1 MLCSICSTTLMGIW
15 DPFKTPR
22 VCQVKDFLDDHS
34 IRGFEL
40 PEDRP
45 DHLHPKHH
53 VFGHHPSQD
62 SFEKSVQDGCFLCCL
77 LDSKGQAYGDG
88 KIRNLDKLGYYSVL
102 AINFKLAKAP
112 VFALFSSQCYIQQ
125 LVQQLEGSVADFNL
139 RISPS
144 TQDGATWGLI
154 QGWLDTCLQ
163 SHTRCNKPKDPAF
176 TPDHLLE
183 LDIDTRTFRL
193 VAAAE
198 IQAGTR
204 YCTLTYAYQV
214 DDAEIT
220 PSTIQQLQPL
230 SILPQTY
237 QDAFIVVEMLGLKHL
252 WIDHLCL
259 IQNSQLSLEQLT
271 IKNRDIFLNSFC
283 GIGATGATSPSSGLF
298 AQREPQNVVPGLVDF
313 PLDTSGNKS
322 VLKFDYR
329 TPQVE
334 SFSDEPMIEKP
345 HAMQERLL
353 TPRMIHFASTQV
365 YWECYGALNS
375 ELNPHGI
382 VLRPNTT
389 LGREGEKT
397 AGGRTLLS
405 MWKPL
410 LEAWFWSYEDPR
422 DELLGRWSHFLA
434 YYLKGRDEFPKYRL
448 IRLDSVVAEMKHAL
462 KELGRDDAYLAG
474 MWKDT
479 LPVSLLWIAIQTGT
493 KPTEYLA
500 PSWSWASNNG
510 VIGFPSHS
518 AEEFDNGILCDFISG
533 TCQVNDIGQPISGH
547 IILMGKLLVAKVS
560 HDTEW
565 PLKGATRREILSVA
579 DPNTGTCLAE
589 APESVHKHRWNI
601 FFDTEEDRRESVFFL
616 PIKRANQEKGQPGSE
631 DMFLIKGIA
640 LYKVDS
646 GLFRRCGQADIMVRK
661 DENKFSGLLDST
673 VQII

>member
-15 DPFKTPR
+15 DPSKTPR

-34 IRGFEL
+34 IPGFEL
-40 PEDRP
+40 PEDGPDDP
-45 DHLHPKHH
+45 DHIQPKHH
-53 VFGHHPSQD
+53 VFGHHPSQN

-88 KIRNLDKLGYYSVL
+88 KIRDLDKLGYYSVL
-102 AINFKLAKAP
+102 AINFKLANAP
-112 VFALFSSQCYIQQ
+112 VFVLFSSH
-125 LVQQLEGSVADFNL
+125 
-139 RISPS
+139 PS
-144 TQDGATWGLI
+144 TQDSATWGLI
-154 QGWLDTCLQ
+154 QGWLDACLQ
-163 SHTRCNKPKDPAF
+163 SHTRCNEPKNPAF
-176 TPDHLLE
+176 ILDHLLE
-183 LDIDTRTFRL
+183 LNIDSRTFRL

-198 IQAGTR
+198 IKAGTR

-220 PSTIQQLQPL
+220 RCPIQQSQPL

-237 QDAFIVVEMLGLKHL
+237 QDAFTVVEMLGLKHL

-259 IQNSQLSLEQLT
+259 IQDSQLSLEQLT

-298 AQREPQNVVPGLVDF
+298 VHREPQDIVPGLVDF
-313 PLDTSGNKS
+313 PLDASGNKS
-322 VLKFDYR
+322 VLKFYHR

-334 SFSDEPMIEKP
+334 SFSVEPMVEKP

-382 VLRPNTT
+382 VLRPNTR

-397 AGGRTLLS
+397 AEGRTLLS

-410 LEAWFWSYEDPR
+410 LEAWFWSCEDPR
-422 DELLGRWSHFLA
+422 DELLGRWSHFLGQ
-434 YYLKGRDEFPKYRL
+434 YLKGRDEFPQYRL

-479 LPVSLLWIAIQTGT
+479 LPASLLWIAVKTRP

-510 VIGFPSHS
+510 VIGFPRHS
-518 AEEFDNGILCDFISG
+518 AEEFDNGILCGFISG
-533 TCQVNDIGQPISGH
+533 TCQLNGIGQPIGGH
-547 IILMGKLLVAKVS
+547 IILKGKLLVAKVS

-565 PLKGATRREILSVA
+565 PLEGATKREILSVA
-579 DPNTGTCLAE
+579 DPITGTCLVE

-601 FFDTEEDRRESVFFL
+601 FFDTEEDRRESVFFM
-616 PIKRANQEKGQPGSE
+616 PIKRANQEKGQPGSQE
-631 DMFLIKGIA
+631 MFLIKGIA

-646 GLFRRCGQADIMVRK
+646 GLFRRCGQADIVVTN
-661 DENKFSGLLDST
+661 DENDFSSVLDST